1 MRAFEWDPAKDAAN
15 RRKHGIGFLF
25 ARRAF
30 ADPFAVD
37 EQDRLEGGEVRW
49 RMIAEVGGDLLFLAY
64 AWSIQHDGTET
75 IRIISARLAEPHER
89 RRYWRDR
96 LGEE

>member
-1 MRAFEWDPAKDAAN
+1 MPSFEWDPAKEAAN
-15 RRKHGIGFLF
+15 RRKHGIGFQF

-30 ADPFAVD
+30 TDPFAVE
-37 EQDRLEGGEVRW
+37 EQDRIEEGEARW

-64 AWSIQHDGTET
+64 AWSIRHDGTET

-89 RRYWRDR
+89 RRYWRAR
-96 LGEE
+96 LGEG